1 MVLSDLKSEEIVN
14 SRAMLS
20 PVEGSIFTPR
30 LELVPMTLPMVE
42 AVMLGNRE
50 RAEAEANAR
59 LPAAWPGSVLVER
72 AFSSSLEAIRADPD
86 KRLWGDRLLVSRDG
100 ERNVIGSVVFH
111 GRPDDGVA
119 EVGYGVE
126 ERSQGLGLAT
136 EGTRACVEWALAQ
149 PGVVAVTATTF
160 PWHRASIRVIEKLG
174 MRKSDTRDH
183 EILGEMWIFELRT
196 S

>member
-1 MVLSDLKSEEIVN
+1 MN
-14 SRAMLS
+14 SCAMLS
-20 PVEGSIFTPR
+20 PVDAPIYTPR

-42 AVMLGNRE
+42 AVMLGDRA
-50 RAEAEANAR
+50 RAEAVANAR

-72 AFSSSLEAIRADPD
+72 AFSTSLEAIRADPE

-136 EGTRACVEWALAQ
+136 EGTRACVEWALSQ
-149 PGVVAVTATTF
+149 PGVLAVTATTF

-174 MRKSDTRDH
+174 MRKCDTRDH
-183 EILGEMWIFELRT
+183 EILGEMWIFELR
-196 S
+196 SR